1 MSEEEGAGV
10 MTMISPGLLGLI
22 TVACL
27 WTGQSSAFGRS
38 VEEESDNGG
47 FIGDF
52 FQRFAQ
58 FVTNA
63 DPLAK

>member
-1 MSEEEGAGV
+1 MEEECVGV
-10 MTMISPGLLGLI
+10 MKRMSSGLLGLI

-27 WTGQSSAFGRS
+27 WMGESSAFGRS
-38 VEEESDNGG
+38 GEEDSDNGG

-58 FVTNA
+58 LMTHV
-63 DPLAK
+63 DSLAK